1 MLSTV
6 QWMAQVYR
14 EQLQNTEGLSRVLP
28 PSAAKPLLDANEQAM
43 YRMQLAPKGLKIP
56 ADVATKPSSQ
66 ALRSEYVKEMAR
78 LDLVGNNGGLEERDE
93 DHLERLDTG
102 FIED

>member
-1 MLSTV
+1 MLWQV
-6 QWMAQVYR
+6 QS
-14 EQLQNTEGLSRVLP
+14 TEGLSRGLQQ
-28 PSAAKPLLDANEQAM
+28 SAAKPLLDANEQAM

-56 ADVATKPSSQ
+56 ADATTKPSSQ
-66 ALRSEYVKEMAR
+66 ALRSEYAKEMAR
-78 LDLVGNNGGLEERDE
+78 LDLVGDNDGLEERDE